1 MIYEFEDFRL
11 DAAHLM
17 LYRGDEEISLAP
29 KAAQTLLTLI
39 ERRGEILGK
48 DELMETIWKDSIVEE
63 ANLTQY
69 IHVLRKTLG
78 TSANGR
84 PLIETLRRRG
94 YRFNGDVRCVGVPA
108 QAENPK
114 FSSV

>member
-11 DAAHLM
+11 DAASLM
-17 LYRGDEEISLAP
+17 LYRGEEEISLAP
-29 KAAQTLLTLI
+29 KAARTLLTLI

-48 DELMETIWKDSIVEE
+48 DELMETIWNDSIVEE

-69 IHVLRKTLG
+69 VHILRKTLG
-78 TSANGR
+78 ASANGR

-94 YRFNGDVRCVGVPA
+94 YRAGPDP
-108 QAENPK
+108 
-114 FSSV
+114 